1 MVGFEVVVRPV
12 VFPAIR
18 PTSARPAAPQDD
30 PGNDVALIAGLGGKL
45 IDLSFSQSGSV
56 SRSRPTEVS
65 RVVDVQRV
73 KQKEP
78 DGTVNEDN
86 YVDVETTKRMT
97 MQGGDGGRTTYYYAP
112 PPEADNIE
120 TIEKDVTIKNPN
132 WSEGGGGAAP

>member
-1 MVGFEVVVRPV
+1 MAGLEVVVRPV

-18 PTSARPAAPQDD
+18 PTPARPAAPQDD
-30 PGNDVALIAGLGGKL
+30 SEKDVALIAGLGGKL

-56 SRSRPTEVS
+56 SRSRPTEVE

-78 DGTVNEDN
+78 DGTVNEEN
-86 YVDVETTKRMT
+86 YVDVETTKQMT
-97 MQGGDGGRTTYYYAP
+97 MSGGGGEKTTYYYAP
-112 PPEADNIE
+112 PKEAPNIE
-120 TIEKDVTIKNPN
+120 TIETDVTIKNPN